1 MCVRVYVFSY
11 ARFARFVLLCL
22 NRFVRVVWEV
32 LCADV
37 WFVFVFVFVCFV

>member
-1 MCVRVYVFSY
+1 MSWCVVRVFK
-11 ARFARFVLLCL
+11 L
-22 NRFVRVVWEV
+22 FVRVVWEV